1 MHEAEEISMSWGKK
15 NRDEVCQTGTTYLL
29 SANKAV
35 LTAEQN
41 SYGFFFHCL
50 RLEGLCFMLEYCIYK
65 SGGSCIC
72 FCTILG
78 HLLLSLPATV
88 FYWLNI
94 CGPSFGSSV
103 CVRKVNVSGSLAVL
117 APQETSF
124 FSGI

>member
-1 MHEAEEISMSWGKK
+1 
-15 NRDEVCQTGTTYLL
+15 
-29 SANKAV
+29 
-35 LTAEQN
+35 
-41 SYGFFFHCL
+41 
-50 RLEGLCFMLEYCIYK
+50 MLEYCIYK

-94 CGPSFGSSV
+94 CGLSFGSSV